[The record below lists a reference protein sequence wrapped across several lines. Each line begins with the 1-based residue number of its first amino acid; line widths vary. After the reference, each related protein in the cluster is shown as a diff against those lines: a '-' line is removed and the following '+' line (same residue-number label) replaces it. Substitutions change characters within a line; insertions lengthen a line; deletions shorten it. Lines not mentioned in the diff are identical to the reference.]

1 MADPNP
7 FENAW
12 TKSKDISSYA
22 PSNNITT
29 TSGNP
34 FEKSWTQDAEQSR
47 KTVEGI
53 LARAQQVNPND
64 AAAKQKASQ
73 ELGLPA
79 EFIGKAPEDV
89 INEMRQK
96 AERQRMAAMVDPIT
110 AQQLRDPAFAELA
123 QDDLQNLSSTTQFI
137 EGMKNAPSDIGKGW
151 DRGFMTN
158 KMGVIGQRAQSG
170 QASEADIIEYNRLK
184 MAIGKQGKLGWLGE
198 ASTMV
203 GQMADNAPE
212 AFQFGLTT
220 SMAAGTFTAVAGQMG
235 PQVAMPEELATVPIA
250 MVGGFFAGYRAK
262 SVQQAYVV
270 EAGHSYMDMIEAGVD
285 KGTAQYAS
293 AGVGLVNAGLEAVGL
308 KFVTGPIEDLAK
320 RQVVNLVSQ
329 KLAANLTKPTMAAA
343 WRNFGTAYG
352 KAWAGETGTEI
363 LQEVVGVIGEDFA
376 RGFSQGELEMKMKTE
391 AGRAEIADRLVNTFE
406 SVGKGMAVLA
416 IVPGGARFIDV
427 RSQAKAAEKNVQFI
441 NDLTTAAGQSK
452 LRERSPDK
460 YQQFITAQTQGTPVE
475 NIYINAG
482 QLNTVLNQAGVTL
495 DQFADSTGLQAQMKE
510 AFAGDG
516 DVVIPTGVYAAK
528 VAGTKVGDALKDH
541 VRVNQDGMSV
551 AEAIDFQK
559 NQAGMLKEAQ
569 QIMAEMEAKDAT
581 INEKVSA
588 IRKDVYN
595 QIKATGAYSDTVS
608 SQYADFVRDF
618 VLTQSNRLKISP
630 DQFYKDYGYR
640 IVGQQQAGQMNAA
653 DTFTSSGDLKVDT
666 PSFQSWAS
674 GTQVSTKEGAPIKVF
689 RGEYGETK
697 TGAIRSKLPS
707 LTFTDSANVASI
719 YAEEP
724 NDSNDIGGSARVVP
738 AYLSIKNPI
747 INNPNDPFV
756 DFSDLIEK
764 MGPLSAEKFARKFA
778 DYIENTGNWQ
788 ENFADKYESVADLLD
803 KNPAALSEL
812 YMDAYA
818 LLDDP
823 DFVDTAKSYGYDGA
837 IHVGNGVSADAMEY
851 RVFDESQVKYAIGT
865 DVLNQRGKVQQPGR
879 AVPEKIDAISN
890 VAASF
895 EFAGTQQFA
904 TNREFKLALQA
915 RVLAAA
921 KAAKVD
927 LSDFTVAVE
936 RYLVR
941 TTLADAIEAL
951 KANENAVGWYNEKVT
966 KALRVLSLVH
976 PEIATDPMAKFAFTW
991 ALAATSN
998 GLKVNANFQYA
1009 EGAYSYYKQNG
1020 VMPTDIQAGTAQI
1033 AINNAMQLFNDL
1045 VARDG
1050 IQAVEQFMTTM
1061 HTAKEVEAYTGFK
1074 VSGENAT
1081 TMVYG
1086 AAAIGPKIGN
1096 GFFANLYGHFE
1107 QLTMDRWLM
1116 RTWGRWTGT
1125 LVESKPAQVKIKRDQ
1140 LKALIKMM
1148 TPADKRAYE
1157 KILKVKLS
1165 VGKIDAVA
1173 LAITKASMKPAN
1185 RKLMNAIGVA
1195 DADGHVAL
1203 IELLGAPKKDQVR
1216 IGFGDEM
1223 RKAGNALT
1231 KYLDGQKEAPS
1242 GPPERARIRGVFQ
1255 QALSLLQQE
1264 RPNLTMSD
1272 LQALLWYPEKRL
1284 YDAAKTQDEDADT
1297 GYEDDAAPDYANAAV
1312 ALAKDKGVASE
1323 LITQTLKEV
1332 DNELTRSQLATGVAA
1347 VSTTGSG
1354 SGDRGLLLQAG
1365 NRSGSYSGG
1374 SLAPLEGSPVVNNA
1388 TGPDPRIVSVAE
1400 QYAAAN
1406 GIDLRR
1412 QSEYARVD
1420 PARAAR
1426 IAQAYEEMQHD
1437 PLNPVVAEAYQNLMT
1452 QTMAQY
1458 QALVDAGYEFYFFDE
1473 TNDPYAGNPW
1483 NAIRELRATQ
1493 RMGVYATEAGFGSS
1507 AVASDNPLLADT
1519 GLTWMFNGQPK
1530 RVLANDLFRAVHDAF
1545 GHSMEGAGFRAD
1557 GEENAWQAHVR
1568 LYTGSA
1574 IAAITSETR
1583 GQNSWLHFG
1592 PFGEK
1597 NTLATVADTI
1607 FADQKTG
1614 LMPEFTWTDGRVG
1627 NQELS
1632 PELQTPDTLRQQSEQ
1647 ASMDAAQQRGAG
1659 MLNQPARGGFDP
1671 TRLMTILNKD
1681 ADYSTFLH
1689 ETGHFF
1695 LTVYADIASQPN
1707 APKEIVDDV
1716 AALLE
1721 WFGVDSIETWNKMSL
1736 DEQRKYHEQFA
1747 YSFELYLYEGK
1758 APNTK
1763 MQKLFNT
1770 FSRWLK
1776 DVYLNIR
1783 DQLNEAYRRENGR
1796 DLPILTDEI
1805 RSVMDRMVAS
1815 EEQIS
1820 QAEGIRN
1827 MVPMFQTQQQS
1838 GMDDATWQAY
1848 QQMVEEAH
1856 NEAVIDLQKASVRQ
1870 VKWLSNA
1877 RSKAMKAFQAE
1888 ANEERK
1894 RIKTEVSEEV
1904 ANLPVYRAIQF
1915 LKTGKTTDQDGNE
1928 VQALEGFK
1936 LSIESVKALFPQSKN
1951 ALNNVD
1957 VEKLGYGKYGMLA
1970 KEGLDA
1976 ELVATM
1982 FEFESAER
1990 LVHALLDAKPMKDEI
2005 DARTDQ
2011 RMMEENSDM
2020 VDATALQARV
2030 EEAVHNEA
2038 RARFVAVELRFLAK
2052 ATSPVRVMTAA
2063 AKQIAEQLLQDKQIS
2078 MIKPHEYAQ
2087 AEARAAKLSAQAS
2100 RKGDMP
2106 EAQRQKQSQLVQNQL
2121 AKSAM
2126 EARQEI
2132 SKALEFFNKLFKAD
2146 KTISKTRNMDLV
2158 NAARS
2163 ILAAY
2168 GIGKADV
2175 PPAEYIEKIRAYDPA
2190 LYAELEPI
2198 IINASAGGKPF
2209 KELTLNEFRSI
2220 RDMIDALWHQ
2230 AKRERMLMIDGK
2242 AVELEEVVG
2251 ELNTRLEEI
2260 GVPST
2265 MPGELEALSKSQRAA
2280 RAFNTGKA
2288 LLRRVEHWA
2297 NATDGPKGPGAF
2309 TKYIWRPV
2317 RDAITE
2323 YRSQRNIFVR
2333 QYTDLI
2339 SKLNLPVKKIVA
2351 TEFGYTFGSANGG
2364 IGKAELLGALL
2375 HTGNESNFRKL
2386 LLGRGWGSIDEAT
2399 GALNTSRWDAFVQR
2413 MVDEGNITK
2422 ADMDFVQAVWD
2433 LTEEMKPLAQK
2444 AHKDIFGYYF
2454 NEVKYTGI
2462 QTAFGAYK
2470 GGYVPAKIDPMMS
2483 GDAARNAKMEDLEG
2497 DFRQSMPTTGMG
2509 FTKGRVEYNKP
2520 LELDIRKM
2528 TTHIDSVLRFAYIQP
2543 VIKDVL
2549 KIVRNKSFQ
2558 NNLDRIDPGAIEHM
2572 ILPWLNR
2579 AARQQTSTEG
2589 MFKPVDKFWSG
2600 VRNRTGIAI
2609 MFANITNA
2617 MQQLTGW
2624 FPAMTQV
2631 KGTYLKSALWDYT
2644 KAPSKVAD
2652 EVAELSPFMA
2662 DRMNNQVFDLQETMN
2677 ELLLN
2682 PSRYDKIQ
2690 SWAGKHGYFL
2700 QQAFQNMVDVT
2711 TWTATYNQTLAELGA
2726 DVKDAAAQ
2734 KEAVAR
2740 ADATVRLTQDSLA
2753 AEDIAAFQVG
2763 SPFYKTLIQF
2773 GGYFNMLANLN
2784 ASEYTKIFRD
2794 LGWRGNKGKL
2804 FMTYL
2809 LGFALPMLMAD
2820 AIVRSLGG
2828 QWDDEDDDG
2837 YIDEFA
2843 EWFFMSQVRGA
2854 TALVPF
2860 GTAAMVPF
2868 NALNDKP
2875 YDDRMSTSPSVSML
2889 EASTVGVVQAGINL
2903 VNPEKDITGKN
2914 VRDVLTLISLATGIP
2929 LMIVG
2934 KPVGYAVDV
2943 ANDKI
2948 NPTSGADYV
2957 RGLIT
2962 GKASEDSKKK

>member
-1 MADPNP
+1 MAGPNP

-12 TKSKDISSYA
+12 STAKDVTQYA

-29 TSGNP
+29 STGNP
-34 FEKSWTQDAEQSR
+34 FEGAWSQQLEKNRANI
-47 KTVEGI
+47 EGV
-53 LARAQQVNPND
+53 LKKAQQVDPDD
-64 AAAKQKASQ
+64 AAAKKKLAL
-73 ELGLPA
+73 ELGLP
-79 EFIGKAPEDV
+79 ESMVGQTPDYVIQEMQKKA
-89 INEMRQK
+89 Q
-96 AERQRMAAMVDPIT
+96 RQRAAAEVDPIT
-110 AQQLRDPAFAELA
+110 ARQLQDPSFAELA
-123 QDDLQNLSSTTQFI
+123 QDDMVNMSTTAKFI
-137 EGMKNAPSDIGKGW
+137 EGMKNAPSDMAKGW
-151 DRGFMTN
+151 SRGFMTN
-158 KMGVIGQRAQSG
+158 KMGVLGQRAQSG
-170 QASEADIIEYNRLK
+170 NALERDIIEYNRLK
-184 MAIGKQGKLGWLGE
+184 MAIGQQGKLGWLGE
-198 ASTMV
+198 ASTIV
-203 GQMADNAPE
+203 GQAADNAPD
-212 AFQFGLTT
+212 AIKFGLTT
-220 SMAAGTFTAVAGQMG
+220 SLAAGTFTAVAGQMG
-235 PQVAMPEELATVPIA
+235 PQVLVPEEIATVPIA

-262 SVQQAYVV
+262 SIQQAYII
-270 EAGHSYMDMIEAGVD
+270 EAGHSYMDMIEAGID
-285 KGTAQYAS
+285 RSTAQYAS
-293 AGVGLVNAGLEAVGL
+293 ASVGLVNAGLEAIGL
-308 KFVTGPIEDLAK
+308 KYVTGPIQELAK

-329 KLAANLTKPTMAAA
+329 KLAANLTKPTMATA
-343 WRNFGTAYG
+343 WRNFGVAYG
-352 KAWAGETGTEI
+352 KAWAAETGTEEI
-363 LQEVVGVIGEDFA
+363 QELVAVFGEDFA
-376 RGFSQGELEMKMKTE
+376 RKFGEKELEMKMST
-391 AGRAEIADRLVNTFE
+391 AQGREEIADRLIGTFE
-406 SVGKGMAVLA
+406 SVGKGMAILS
-416 IVPGGARFIDV
+416 IIPGGARFIDV
-427 RSQAKAAEKNVQFI
+427 RSQAKTAEKNVQFI
-441 NDLTTAAGQSK
+441 TDLTTVAGQSK
-452 LRERSPDK
+452 LKQRSPEQ
-460 YQQFITAQTQGTPVE
+460 YQSFIAAQTQGTPVE
-475 NIYINAG
+475 NIFIDAG
-482 QLNTVLNQAGVTL
+482 QLNRVLNQAGVTL
-495 DQFADSTGLQAQMKE
+495 DQFAETTGLQAEMKE

-528 VAGTKVGDALKDH
+528 VAGTKVGEALQNH
-541 VRVNQDGMSV
+541 LRVNQDGMSV
-551 AEAIDFQK
+551 MEAIEFQK
-559 NQAGMLKEAQ
+559 NQANMLKDAQ
-569 QIMAEMEAKDAT
+569 QLMVELEQKDAT
-581 INEKVSA
+581 INQKMSG

-595 QIKATGAYSDTVS
+595 QIKATGAYSDPVS

-618 VLTQSNRLKISP
+618 VLTQSNRLKIDP
-630 DQFYKDYGYR
+630 ETFYKQYGYK
-640 IVGQQQAGQMNAA
+640 IVGQQQAGQMNTA
-653 DTFTSSGDLKVDT
+653 DTFTSGGDLNVDT
-666 PSFQSWAS
+666 PSFQTWST
-674 GTQVSTKEGAPIKVF
+674 GTKVADKDGAPIKVF
-689 RGEYGETK
+689 RGEYGETQS
-697 TGAIRSKLPS
+697 GAIRSKLPS
-707 LTFTDSANVASI
+707 LTFTDSANVANT
-719 YAEEP
+719 YAEQP
-724 NDSNDIGGSARVVP
+724 NDNTDPGGSARVVP

-747 INNPNDPFV
+747 INNLNDPFV
-756 DFSDLIEK
+756 DFSELIKK
-764 MGPLSAEKFARKFA
+764 MGPLSAEKYARKFA

-803 KNPAALSEL
+803 KNPDALSQL
-812 YMDAYA
+812 YMDAYV

-823 DFVDTAKSYGYDGA
+823 DFVDSAKSYGYDGA
-837 IHVGNGVSADAMEY
+837 IHMGNGVSAGNMEY

-879 AVPEKIDAISN
+879 AVPDAIDAISN
-890 VAASF
+890 VASSF

-927 LSDFTVAVE
+927 LSNFTVAVE

-1020 VMPTDIQAGTAQI
+1020 VMPTNIQAGTAQI

-1050 IQAVEQFMTTM
+1050 IRAVEQFMTTM

-1074 VSGENAT
+1074 VSGENAQ

-1125 LVESKPAQVKIKRDQ
+1125 LVESNPAQVKAKRNQ
-1140 LKALIKMM
+1140 LKALIKLMS
-1148 TPADKRAYE
+1148 PEDKKAYE
-1157 KILKVKLS
+1157 KILKVKLA
-1165 VGKIDAVA
+1165 VGKIDEVA

-1185 RKLMNAIGVA
+1185 RTLMNAIGVA
-1195 DADGHVAL
+1195 DVDGQAAL
-1203 IELLGAPKKDQVR
+1203 IELLGEPKKGQVR

-1255 QALSLLQQE
+1255 QALTLLQQE
-1264 RPNLTMSD
+1264 RKNLTMSD

-1297 GYEDDAAPDYANAAV
+1297 GYEDEAAPDYANAAV
-1312 ALAKDKGVASE
+1312 ALAKEKGIAQE

-1332 DNELTRSQLATGVAA
+1332 DNELTRSGPATGATT
-1347 VSTTGSG
+1347 VSTAGSG

-1388 TGPDPRIVSVAE
+1388 TGPDPRIVRVAE

-1420 PARAAR
+1420 PAKAAR

-1437 PLNPVVAEAYQNLMT
+1437 PLNPVVAEAYQNMMT

-1483 NAIRELRATQ
+1483 NAIRELRADQ

-1519 GLTWMFNGQPK
+1519 GLVWMFNGQPK

-1545 GHSMEGAGFRAD
+1545 GHSLEGAGFRVD

-1647 ASMDAAQQRGAG
+1647 ASMDAAQQRGSG

-1716 AALLE
+1716 QALLE

-1783 DQLNEAYRRENGR
+1783 DQLNEAYRKENGK

-1815 EEQIS
+1815 EEQIN

-1827 MVPMFQTQQQS
+1827 MVPMFQTQQES

-1848 QQMVEEAH
+1848 QQMVDEAH
-1856 NEAVIDLQKASVRQ
+1856 NEAVIDLQKASIRQ

-1877 RSKAMKAFQAE
+1877 RSKALKAFQAQ
-1888 ANEERK
+1888 ADEERK
-1894 RIKTEVSEEV
+1894 RTQAEVAEEV
-1904 ANLPVYRAIQF
+1904 AGLPIYRAIQF
-1915 LKTGKTTDQDGNE
+1915 LKTGKTTDEDGNE
-1928 VQALEGFK
+1928 VQALQGNK
-1936 LSIESVKALFPQSKN
+1936 LSIESVKALFPQSKA
-1951 ALNNVD
+1951 ALNTVD
-1957 VEKLGYGKYGMLA
+1957 IEKLGYGKYGMLA
-1970 KEGLDA
+1970 KEGLPA

-1982 FEFESAER
+1982 FGFDSAEKMV
-1990 LVHALLDAKPMKDEI
+1990 LALLDAKPMKEAI
-2005 DARTDQ
+2005 RARTDQ

-2020 VDATALQARV
+2020 VDATELQARV

-2063 AKQIAEQLLQDKQIS
+2063 ARQIADQLLQDKQIG

-2087 AEARAAKLSAQAS
+2087 AEARAAKLSNAAS

-2106 EAQRQKQSQLVQNQL
+2106 EAQRQKQAQLVQNQL

-2126 EARQEI
+2126 EARQEV
-2132 SKALEFFNKLFKAD
+2132 SKGLEFFSKLFKAE
-2146 KTISKTRNMDLV
+2146 KNIAKTRNMDLV
-2158 NAARS
+2158 NAAKS

-2168 GIGKADV
+2168 GMGQADV
-2175 PPAEYIEKIRAYDPA
+2175 PPAQYIEKIRAYDPA
-2190 LYAELEPI
+2190 LYEELEPI
-2198 IINASAGGKPF
+2198 IINASTGGKPF
-2209 KELTLNEFRSI
+2209 KQLTLNEFRSI

-2230 AKRERMLMIDGK
+2230 AKREKMLMIDGK

-2251 ELNTRLEEI
+2251 ELNTRLEVI
-2260 GVPST
+2260 GVPAT
-2265 MPGELEALSKSQRAA
+2265 LPGEREALSKTQRAA
-2280 RAFNTGKA
+2280 RSFNTGKA

-2297 NATDGPKGPGAF
+2297 NATDGPEGPGAF

-2317 RDAITE
+2317 RDAITA
-2323 YRSQRNIFVR
+2323 YRVERNRFVR
-2333 QYTDLI
+2333 QYADLI
-2339 SKLNLPVKKIVA
+2339 SGLDLPVKKIVA

-2375 HTGNESNFRKL
+2375 HTGNESNYRKL

-2399 GALNTSRWDAFVQR
+2399 GALDTSRWDAFVQR

-2422 ADMDFVQAVWD
+2422 ADMDFVQSVWD

-2462 QTAFGAYK
+2462 QTVFGAYK

-2483 GDAARNAKMEDLEG
+2483 GDASRNAKMEDLEG

-2520 LELDIRKM
+2520 LDLDVRKM

-2644 KAPSKVAD
+2644 KSPTRVAE

-2662 DRMNNQVFDLQETMN
+2662 DRMNNQTFDLQETMN

-2682 PSRYDKIQ
+2682 PSKYDKIQ

-2711 TWTATYNQTLAELGA
+2711 TWSATYNQTLANLGA
-2726 DVKDAAAQ
+2726 DVGDAAAQ
-2734 KEAVAR
+2734 KEAIAR
-2740 ADATVRLTQDSLA
+2740 SDAAVRLTQDSLA

-2809 LGFALPMLMAD
+2809 LGFGLPMLMAD

-2854 TALVPF
+2854 TALIPF
-2860 GTAAMVPF
+2860 GTVAMVPF

-2889 EASTVGVVQAGINL
+2889 EGSTVGVVQAGINI
-2903 VNPEKDITGKN
+2903 VSPGKDVTGKN
-2914 VRDVLTLISLATGIP
+2914 VRDILTLMSLSTGIP
-2929 LMIVG
+2929 FMIIG

-2943 ANDKI
+2943 ANDKT
-2948 NPTSGADYV
+2948 NPTSEFDYI

-2962 GKASEDSKKK
+2962 GKASEESKKK

>member
-12 TKSKDISSYA
+12 TKTKDISSYA

-29 TSGNP
+29 STGNP
-34 FEKSWTQDAEQSR
+34 FEKSWSADAEQSR

-64 AAAKQKASQ
+64 AAAKQKASE

-79 EFIGKAPEDV
+79 EFIGKAPEYV

-96 AERQRMAAMVDPIT
+96 AERQRAAALVDPIT
-110 AQQLRDPAFAELA
+110 ALQLRDPVFAELA
-123 QDDLQNLSSTTQFI
+123 QDDLQNLSTTTQFI

-235 PQVAMPEELATVPIA
+235 PQVAVPEELATVPIA
-250 MVGGFFAGYRAK
+250 MVSGFFAGYRAK

-320 RQVVNLVSQ
+320 RQVVNMVSQ

-406 SVGKGMAVLA
+406 SVGKGMAILA
-416 IVPGGARFIDV
+416 IVPGGAKFIDV

-441 NDLTTAAGQSK
+441 NDLTTVAGQSK
-452 LRERSPDK
+452 LKERSPDR

-475 NIYINAG
+475 NIYVNAG
-482 QLNTVLNQAGVTL
+482 QLNTVLNQSGVTL
-495 DQFADSTGLQAQMKE
+495 DQFADSTGLQDQMKE

-528 VAGTKVGDALKDH
+528 IAGTKVGDALKDH
-541 VRVNQDGMSV
+541 VRVSQDGMSV

-581 INEKVSA
+581 VNEKVSA
-588 IRKDVYN
+588 IRKDVYD

-640 IVGQQQAGQMNAA
+640 IVGQQQLDQTTQGMSDFADINVFEQNGKVMGINVRSDTKAGVRFA
-653 DTFTSSGDLKVDT
+653 DAIIDG
-666 PSFQSWAS
+666 
-674 GTQVSTKEGAPIKVF
+674 
-689 RGEYGETK
+689 TK
-697 TGAIRSKLPS
+697 TYETRD
-707 LTFTDSANVASI
+707 TDSLRPYVGQRIGIVRTGEGTAKAIGEVTLGEPIIVN
-719 YAEEP
+719 EEQFNAMRDQHLVP
-724 NDSNDIGGSARVVP
+724 AGSA
-738 AYLSIKNPI
+738 
-747 INNPNDPFV
+747 
-756 DFSDLIEK
+756 
-764 MGPLSAEKFARKFA
+764 
-778 DYIENTGNWQ
+778 
-788 ENFADKYESVADLLD
+788 
-803 KNPAALSEL
+803 
-812 YMDAYA
+812 
-818 LLDDP
+818 
-823 DFVDTAKSYGYDGA
+823 
-837 IHVGNGVSADAMEY
+837 
-851 RVFDESQVKYAIGT
+851 FDVKPGGVKYLYPVT
-865 DVLNQRGKVQQPGR
+865 DPTRFETEKDVGQGIVSRQVLDQAGKAKNAKVQQPGK
-879 AVPEKIDAISN
+879 AVPDAVDAISS

-895 EFAGTQQFA
+895 EFAGTKQFA
-904 TNREFKLALQA
+904 TNRDFKLELQA

-1125 LVESKPAQVKIKRDQ
+1125 LVESNPAQVKIKREQ
-1140 LKALIKMM
+1140 LKSLIKLM
-1148 TPADKRAYE
+1148 TPADKKAYE
-1157 KILKVKLS
+1157 KILKVKLA
-1165 VGKIDAVA
+1165 VGKIDEVA
-1173 LAITKASMKPAN
+1173 AAITKASMKPAN
-1185 RKLMNAIGVA
+1185 RTLMNAIGVA

-1203 IELLGAPKKDQVR
+1203 IELLGEPKKGQVR

-1255 QALSLLQQE
+1255 QALTLLQQE

-1284 YDAAKTQDEDADT
+1284 YDAAKTQDENADT
-1297 GYEDDAAPDYANAAV
+1297 GYEDEAAPDYANAAV

-1332 DNELTRSQLATGVAA
+1332 DNELSRSQLATGVAA

-1374 SLAPLEGSPVVNNA
+1374 SLAPLEGSPVIDNA
-1388 TGPDPRIVSVAE
+1388 TGPDPRIVRVAE

-1493 RMGVYATEAGFGSS
+1493 RMGVYATESGFGSGV
-1507 AVASDNPLLADT
+1507 VASDNPLLADT

-1776 DVYLNIR
+1776 DVYINIR

-1936 LSIESVKALFPQSKN
+1936 LSIDSVKALFPQSKN

-2220 RDMIDALWHQ
+2220 RDMIDAMWHQ

-2333 QYTDLI
+2333 KYADLI
-2339 SKLNLPVKKIVA
+2339 SKLDLPVKKIVA

-2462 QTAFGAYK
+2462 QTAFGSYK

-2497 DFRQSMPTTGMG
+2497 DFRQSMPSTGMG

-2528 TTHIDSVLRFAYIQP
+2528 TTHIDGVLRFAYIQP

-2889 EASTVGVVQAGINL
+2889 EASTVGVVQAGINV

>member
-1 MADPNP
+1 
-7 FENAW
+7 
-12 TKSKDISSYA
+12 
-22 PSNNITT
+22 
-29 TSGNP
+29 
-34 FEKSWTQDAEQSR
+34 
-47 KTVEGI
+47 
-53 LARAQQVNPND
+53 
-64 AAAKQKASQ
+64 
-73 ELGLPA
+73 
-79 EFIGKAPEDV
+79 
-89 INEMRQK
+89 
-96 AERQRMAAMVDPIT
+96 
-110 AQQLRDPAFAELA
+110 
-123 QDDLQNLSSTTQFI
+123 
-137 EGMKNAPSDIGKGW
+137 
-151 DRGFMTN
+151 
-158 KMGVIGQRAQSG
+158 
-170 QASEADIIEYNRLK
+170 

-416 IVPGGARFIDV
+416 IVPGGAKFIDV
-427 RSQAKAAEKNVQFI
+427 RSQAKSAEKNVQFI
-441 NDLTTAAGQSK
+441 NDLTTVAGQSK

-674 GTQVSTKEGAPIKVF
+674 GTQVSTKDGAPIKVF
-689 RGEYGETK
+689 RGEHGETK

-724 NDSNDIGGSARVVP
+724 NDRNDIGGSARVVP

-756 DFSDLIEK
+756 DFSDLIKK

-778 DYIENTGNWQ
+778 DYIENTGNWE
-788 ENFADKYESVADLLD
+788 ENFADKYESVAELLD
-803 KNPAALSEL
+803 KNPNALSEL
-812 YMDAYA
+812 YMDAYV

-823 DFVDTAKSYGYDGA
+823 DFVDSAKSYGYDGA
-837 IHVGNGVSADAMEY
+837 IHIGNGVSGDAMEY

-1374 SLAPLEGSPVVNNA
+1374 SLAPLEGSPVVSNA
-1388 TGPDPRIVSVAE
+1388 TGPDPRLVSVAE

-1412 QSEYARVD
+1412 QSEYARID

-1426 IAQAYEEMQHD
+1426 IAQAYDEMMHD
-1437 PLNPVVAEAYQNLMT
+1437 PQNPAVAEAYQNMMA

-1458 QALVDAGYEFYFFDE
+1458 EALIAAGYQFYFFDE

-1483 NAIRELRATQ
+1483 NAMRDLRANQ
-1493 RMGVYATEAGFGSS
+1493 RMGVYATEAGFGSDATAG
-1507 AVASDNPLLADT
+1507 AVDQNVADNPLLADT

-1545 GHSMEGAGFRAD
+1545 GHGLEGAGFRAD

-1568 LYTGSA
+1568 LFTGSA
-1574 IAAITSETR
+1574 IGALTSETR
-1583 GQNSWLHFG
+1583 GQNSWLNFG
-1592 PFGEK
+1592 PYGEK
-1597 NTLATVADTI
+1597 NRLAKVADTI

-2198 IINASAGGKPF
+2198 IINASSGGKPF

-2333 QYTDLI
+2333 QYADLI

-2549 KIVRNKSFQ
+2549 KIVRDKSFQ

-2843 EWFFMSQVRGA
+2843 EWFFMSQIRGA

-2889 EASTVGVVQAGINL
+2889 EASTVGVVQAAINV
-2903 VNPEKDITGKN
+2903 VNSEKNVTGKN
-2914 VRDVLTLISLATGIP
+2914 VRDVLTLISLATGVP